1 MFRLLARLKGSWLRI
16 LLLAALTLAGVYSDL
31 YLPSLMARII
41 NDGITGGDQRLILL
55 TGAEMLL
62 FALLGVLCAVSS
74 GILSSQVSMGFG
86 RDLRGAVFRKTAAL
100 SLTEFESFGT
110 ATLIT
115 RTTNDINQV
124 QMFIMMAFR
133 ILIRAPLMIV
143 GGVTMAFTSSPSLS
157 RVVLLSVPALVV
169 TVVAVS
175 SVALPLSGTIQRS
188 VDRVNRILRA
198 KLTGLRV
205 ERAFGTEEYEE
216 QRFDGANRD
225 LTAVSIRMHR
235 TMSVLMPA
243 LTLIMSFTQISLVWS
258 GAVQIDAGN
267 LLVGDMMAVIQYV
280 MQIMMSLMM
289 FTMIFVMAPR
299 AVASARRLND
309 VLEAPE
315 AIADPLSPAP
325 DTGLRGTVEFRDV
338 SLTYQGAEKPV
349 LEGISFTARPGETTA
364 IIGSTGSGKSTLVN
378 LIPRFFDATG
388 GAVLVDGVD
397 VRQLEQKQLRDK
409 IGFVPQKALLFRG
422 TIRENIA
429 YGKPTATDL
438 EILEAAQTAQAL
450 DFIQQKPGGL
460 EAPVA
465 QLGQN
470 FSGGQKQRLSIARA
484 LVRKPEIYIF
494 DDSFSAL
501 DAKTDAALRAA
512 LKRTTQDA
520 TVLIV
525 AQKVSTILDADRIIV
540 LDGGGCVG
548 MGTHRELL
556 QSCPVYQE
564 IVYSQMPAEEVGA

>member
-16 LLLAALTLAGVYSDL
+16 ILLAALTLAGVYSDL

-124 QMFIMMAFR
+124 QMFI
-133 ILIRAPLMIV
+133 
-143 GGVTMAFTSSPSLS
+143 TMAFTSSPSLS

-188 VDRVNRILRA
+188 VDRVNRILRE

>member
-1 MFRLLARLKGSWLRI
+1 MLFRS
-16 LLLAALTLAGVYSDL
+16 
-31 YLPSLMARII
+31 
-41 NDGITGGDQRLILL
+41 
-55 TGAEMLL
+55 
-62 FALLGVLCAVSS
+62 
-74 GILSSQVSMGFG
+74 
-86 RDLRGAVFRKTAAL
+86 
-100 SLTEFESFGT
+100 
-110 ATLIT
+110 
-115 RTTNDINQV
+115 
-124 QMFIMMAFR
+124 
-133 ILIRAPLMIV
+133 
-143 GGVTMAFTSSPSLS
+143 
-157 RVVLLSVPALVV
+157 
-169 TVVAVS
+169 
-175 SVALPLSGTIQRS
+175 
-188 VDRVNRILRA
+188 
-198 KLTGLRV
+198 
-205 ERAFGTEEYEE
+205 
-216 QRFDGANRD
+216 
-225 LTAVSIRMHR
+225 
-235 TMSVLMPA
+235 
-243 LTLIMSFTQISLVWS
+243 
-258 GAVQIDAGN
+258 
-267 LLVGDMMAVIQYV
+267 
-280 MQIMMSLMM
+280 
-289 FTMIFVMAPR
+289 
-299 AVASARRLND
+299 
-309 VLEAPE
+309 
-315 AIADPLSPAP
+315 
-325 DTGLRGTVEFRDV
+325 
-338 SLTYQGAEKPV
+338 
-349 LEGISFTARPGETTA
+349 ETTA

-429 YGKPTATDL
+429 YGKPDATDL

-564 IVYSQMPAEEVGA
+564 IVYSQMPAEEVGARSEERRVEKEC

>member
-1 MFRLLARLKGSWLRI
+1 MLKILGKLRRYWLQL
-16 LLLAALTLAGVYSDL
+16 LLLAAVTLAGVYTDL
-31 YLPSLMARII
+31 YLPTLMARII
-41 NDGITGGDQRLILL
+41 NQGVSTRDYGFIFRTGGK
-55 TGAEMLL
+55 MVF
-62 FALLGVLCAVSS
+62 FAFV
-74 GILSSQVSMGFG
+74 GILCVIAGSALGSRVSMGYG
-86 RDLRGAVFRKTAAL
+86 RDLRGAMFRKTAAL
-100 SLTEFESFGT
+100 SLTEFDSFGT

-115 RTTNDINQV
+115 RTTNDISQL
-124 QMFIMMAFR
+124 QMFVMMAFR

-143 GGVTMAFTSSPSLS
+143 GGITMALGSSAELS
-157 RVVLLSVPALVV
+157 RVVLLSVPTLIAI
-169 TVVAVS
+169 VAVVS
-175 SVALPLSGTIQRS
+175 CLALPLSTTIQKS
-188 VDRVNRILRA
+188 VDRVNLILRE

-205 ERAFGTEEYEE
+205 ERAFGTEQYEE
-216 QRFDGANRD
+216 ERFDKANRD

-235 TMSVLMPA
+235 TMGVMMPGITLLM
-243 LTLIMSFTQISLVWS
+243 SCTQIFLVWS
-258 GAVQIDAGN
+258 GAVQIDAGD

-280 MQIMMSLMM
+280 MQIMMSFMM
-289 FTMIFVMAPR
+289 FSMIFVMMPR
-299 AVASARRLND
+299 AIASGRRLQA
-309 VLEAPE
+309 VLDAPE
-315 AIADPLSPAP
+315 SVADPETPARE
-325 DTGLRGTVEFRDV
+325 TGLRGTVEFRDV

-388 GAVLVDGVD
+388 GQVLVDGVD
-397 VRQLEQKQLRDK
+397 VREMTQRQLRDK

-429 YGKPTATDL
+429 YGKADADDQEL
-438 EILEAAQTAQAL
+438 LAAAKTAQAL
-450 DFIQQKPGGL
+450 DFIQEKPGGL
-460 EAPVA
+460 DSPVA

-484 LVRKPEIYIF
+484 LVRRPEIYIF

-501 DAKTDAALRAA
+501 DARTDAALRAA
-512 LKRTTQDA
+512 LKETVGEA

-525 AQKVSTILDADRIIV
+525 AQKVSTIMDADRILV

-556 QSCPVYQE
+556 ESCPVYQE
-564 IVYSQMPAEEVGA
+564 IVYSQMSAEEVAG

>member
-41 NDGITGGDQRLILL
+41 NDGITSGDQRLILL
-55 TGAEMLL
+55 TGMEMLL

-100 SLTEFESFGT
+100 SLTEFEAFGT

-188 VDRVNRILRA
+188 VDRVNRILRE

-315 AIADPLSPAP
+315 AIADPFSPAP

-422 TIRENIA
+422 TIRETIA